1 MAMARSYSLIARL
14 ALWHAAI
21 GLVALGIGGILLY
34 RTVNEVV
41 WNEHR
46 RSIMASASDITGRLQ
61 RDGVK
66 GLSQPFPLET
76 TRRFNS
82 NSGSLMYVVLDPA
95 GRQVGGSPGSERAL
109 PRFEGGREPA
119 PVFRTGRDGSHVWGG
134 SEVIRT
140 PDGPLTIQVAQEMDR
155 SYVVLD
161 DVPAAA
167 LRPVMTVLGAGAVL
181 LFLANVGLLL
191 LMLRPLRAAAR
202 EAERIG
208 HGGPPRLSRNGLPV
222 EVAPLI
228 DAVNGALDRLD
239 DALEWQ
245 RGFSAEVAHELR
257 TPLAVLHAEL
267 DLLGHDDVVAR
278 LKRDVQ
284 GLGQLVAELLEAAI
298 TARDPPMRDDII
310 DVVALAEE
318 ASRRI
323 AAVAGAE
330 GHDIRMLGAGG
341 PVTIRGHGEAIG
353 RALRNLMENAIAH
366 SPAGAPVELR
376 ILPPRRGVV
385 TIEVAD
391 RGSGVRE
398 EDMATIFRRHWRSGD
413 TQRRGLGLGLWIT
426 ERVVLAHGGSIA
438 VRNESA
444 GGAVFSIRLP
454 VARQA

>member
-1 MAMARSYSLIARL
+1 MARSYSLIARL

-21 GLVALGIGGILLY
+21 GLIALGIGGVLLH

-46 RSIMASASDITGRLQ
+46 RSIMASASEITERLQ
-61 RDGVK
+61 AEGVK
-66 GLSQPFPLET
+66 GLARPFSLET
-76 TRRFNS
+76 ARRFNS
-82 NSGSLMYVVLDPA
+82 SSGSLMFVVLDPA
-95 GRQVGGSPGSERAL
+95 GRQVGGSPGSGEAL
-109 PRFEGGREPA
+109 PRFDA
-119 PVFRTGRDGSHVWGG
+119 VDNLAHDFRSGRDGSHVWGAT
-134 SEVIRT
+134 EVLRT
-140 PDGPLTIQVAQEMDR
+140 PDGPLSFQVAQDMGR

-161 DVPAAA
+161 DVPTAA
-167 LRPVMTVLGAGAVL
+167 LRPVMTVLGAGALL

-191 LMLRPLRAAAR
+191 LMLRPLRVAAR

-208 HGGPPRLSRNGLPV
+208 HGGPPRLSRDGLSI

-267 DLLGHDDVVAR
+267 DLLGQDEVTAR
-278 LKRDVQ
+278 LKRDVE
-284 GLGQLVAELLEAAI
+284 GLAQLVSELLEAAI
-298 TARDPPMRDDII
+298 TARDLPMRDEVF
-310 DVVALAEE
+310 DVTALAEE

-323 AAVAGAE
+323 AAVAGSE
-330 GHDIRMLGAGG
+330 GHEIRVVGARAAV
-341 PVTIRGHGEAIG
+341 PIRGHAEAIG
-353 RALRNLMENAIAH
+353 RALRNLIENAIAH
-366 SPAGAPVELR
+366 SPDGAPVELR
-376 ILPPRRGVV
+376 ILPPRRGVI

-391 RGSGVRE
+391 HGSGVRE

-413 TQRRGLGLGLWIT
+413 THRRGLGLGLWIT
-426 ERVVLAHGGSIA
+426 ERVVLAHGGTIA
-438 VRNESA
+438 VRNDKP

-454 VARQA
+454 VARAA

>member
-1 MAMARSYSLIARL
+1 MLMARSYSLIARL

-21 GLVALGIGGILLY
+21 GLVSLGIGGILLH
-34 RTVNEVV
+34 RIVNEVV

-46 RSIMASASDITGRLQ
+46 RSIMASASEITERLQ

-66 GLSQPFPLET
+66 GLGQPFSLET
-76 TRRFNS
+76 ARRFNS
-82 NSGSLMYVVLDPA
+82 TSGSLMYVVLDPA
-95 GRQVGGSPGSERAL
+95 GRQIGASPGSQDAL
-109 PRFEGGREPA
+109 PRFEGDDAPA
-119 PVFRTGRDGSHVWGG
+119 HDFRTGRDGSHVWGAT
-134 SEVIRT
+134 EVLNT
-140 PDGPLTIQVAQEMDR
+140 PDGPLTFQVAQDMGR

-161 DVPAAA
+161 DVPTAA
-167 LRPVMTVLGAGAVL
+167 LRPVMTVLGAGALL

-191 LMLRPLRAAAR
+191 LTLRPLRAAAR

-208 HGGPPRLSRNGLPV
+208 HGGPPRLSRDRLSV

-267 DLLGHDDVVAR
+267 DLLGSDEVTAR
-278 LKRDVQ
+278 LKRDVE
-284 GLGQLVAELLEAAI
+284 GLAQLVSELLEAAI
-298 TARDPPMRDDII
+298 TARDLPMRDDIFDI
-310 DVVALAEE
+310 ATLAEE

-323 AAVAGAE
+323 AAVLGAE
-330 GHDIRMLGAGG
+330 GHDIRVLASSG
-341 PVTIRGHGEAIG
+341 PVSIRGHAEAIG
-353 RALRNLMENAIAH
+353 RALRNLIENAVAH

-413 TQRRGLGLGLWIT
+413 THRRGLGLGLWIT
-426 ERVVLAHGGSIA
+426 ERVVLAHGGTIA
-438 VRNESA
+438 VRNERP

-454 VARQA
+454 VARTA